1 MAKANSMH
9 AKTEQTILTSKGQVQ
24 FMLSGQKK
32 IKTSLEST
40 TQVFPGGGKSNRE
53 IGKRKSQN
61 KNFKQQCL

>member
-9 AKTEQTILTSKGQVQ
+9 AKTEQTILTSKAQVQ

-40 TQVFPGGGKSNRE
+40 TQVFPGGKK
-53 IGKRKSQN
+53 I
-61 KNFKQQCL
+61 